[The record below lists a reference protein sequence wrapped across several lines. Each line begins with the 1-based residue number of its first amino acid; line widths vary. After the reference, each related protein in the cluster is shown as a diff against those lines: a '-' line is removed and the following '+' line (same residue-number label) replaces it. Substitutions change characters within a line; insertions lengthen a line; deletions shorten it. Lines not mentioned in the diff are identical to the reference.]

1 MGAAMKA
8 SLPLPLAPRSIFGS
22 MARFPVAALVSVL
35 AASLAGAGAG
45 CSKSAPEP
53 GLSPSGGDSPAAASE
68 SGAAATAA
76 PGASAALASVVH
88 PALLDPAN
96 AKDKAPDVFKARF
109 TTTKGAFVVEVHR
122 DWAPN
127 GADRF
132 YDLVKLGFFD
142 DTRFFRAVE
151 GFMVQFGLSGDPAVS
166 KKWQQAN
173 VTDDPVTQSNKRG
186 FITFAQTNLPNTRA
200 TQVFINL
207 TDNARLDPMRF
218 APFGQVV
225 EGMEVIDSLYKGY
238 GEGAPMGSGPDQ
250 GRVQAQGNAYLDT
263 AFPKLDAIKHAE
275 IAK

>member
-1 MGAAMKA
+1 MKA
-8 SLPLPLAPRSIFGS
+8 SLFRCAMPPHRLSCGSLLVFLALS
-22 MARFPVAALVSVL
+22 A
-35 AASLAGAGAG
+35 
-45 CSKSAPEP
+45 CSKPAPEP
-53 GLSPSGGDSPAAASE
+53 GQSSGVETPAGAATSSATPSG
-68 SGAAATAA
+68 
-76 PGASAALASVVH
+76 SAGLASVLH
-88 PALLDPAN
+88 PSLLDPAN

-109 TTTKGAFVVEVHR
+109 TTTKGDFVVEVRR

-173 VTDDPVTQSNKRG
+173 VTDDPVKQSNARG
-186 FITFAQTNLPNTRA
+186 FITFAQTNMPNSRA
-200 TQVFINL
+200 TQVFINYG
-207 TDNARLDPMRF
+207 DNARLDAMRF

-225 EGMEVIDSLYKGY
+225 SGMDVVDALYKGY

-275 IAK
+275 IVK

>member
-1 MGAAMKA
+1 MKA
-8 SLPLPLAPRSIFGS
+8 SLPLSLS
-22 MARFPVAALVSVL
+22 
-35 AASLAGAGAG
+35 SLAVSLAIAA
-45 CSKSAPEP
+45 CSKPAPEP
-53 GLSPSGGDSPAAASE
+53 GLSPSAAETAAGATTAAAAGPAIGAAAS
-68 SGAAATAA
+68 S
-76 PGASAALASVVH
+76 ASASLASVLH
-88 PALLDPAN
+88 PLLLDPAN
-96 AKDKAPDVFKARF
+96 AKDKAPDVFKAKF

-166 KKWQQAN
+166 AKWQRAN
-173 VTDDPVTQSNKRG
+173 VTDDPVAQSNKRG
-186 FITFAQTNLPNTRA
+186 FITFAQTNAPNTRA
-200 TQVFINL
+200 TQVFINSA
-207 TDNARLDPMRF
+207 DNARLDAMRF

-225 EGMEVIDSLYKGY
+225 QGMDVIDSLYKGY

-263 AFPKLDAIKHAE
+263 AFPKLDGITHAE
-275 IAK
+275 IVK